1 MPYRK
6 GVMPPPPPVGI
17 LIAVPPSADRGKT
30 NMLKGF
36 TIGIGTGRILAAA
49 VLTAAWAVPALAE
62 DVEWRSEREGNQPAV
77 VLYNRLTTS
86 VQCTATYDTPD
97 GTGGI
102 FGDRRNFIVPATG
115 RTVAVTGIVWNFRI
129 ERCAPFPPARR

>member
-1 MPYRK
+1 M
-6 GVMPPPPPVGI
+6 
-17 LIAVPPSADRGKT
+17 T
-30 NMLKGF
+30 KGF
-36 TIGIGTGRILAAA
+36 TIGIGTGRMLAAA
-49 VLTAAWAVPALAE
+49 VLVAAWAAPAQAE

-77 VLYNRLTTS
+77 VLYNRLATS

-102 FGDRRNFIVPATG
+102 FGNRRNFMVPATG
-115 RTVAVTGIVWNFRI
+115 RAVAVTGIVWNFHI